1 MSERSM
7 AHPEATQKCPKA
19 RTENTG
25 AQGGMDKHPG
35 KDRHGSSWRDGCGQ
49 ACLGFC
55 RVSAAATCC
64 SDLPRVPGKPLTPCV
79 LYQLLP
85 FPKCWL
91 PAGERIRI
99 TEHPLEIHLLFAVW
113 TRLLLP
119 DNAPAPDAELMK
131 PGEWH
136 VKGNWK
142 KRGIHGSVW
151 RKPPSPR
158 KSFQDY
164 GNILPCEDGALNN
177 HNPFLEGAAASRD
190 SERSS
195 WGSRTGPGWQHEGP
209 GQCIGTRET
218 EALQSWCPSTGKVW
232 TAWERSVN
240 CKHFGS
246 LLQRLLG
253 D

>member
-1 MSERSM
+1 
-7 AHPEATQKCPKA
+7 
-19 RTENTG
+19 
-25 AQGGMDKHPG
+25 MDKHPG

-55 RVSAAATCC
+55 RVSAAATRC

-195 WGSRTGPGWQHEGP
+195 WSQTPLSCSRQSRRRGKSQNLQLRLPLVGYWGELVLQDCSPGMSLGRSGAWSLEKNGGIQTSRGLYP
-209 GQCIGTRET
+209 AIF
-218 EALQSWCPSTGKVW
+218 PSV
-232 TAWERSVN
+232 
-240 CKHFGS
+240 
-246 LLQRLLG
+246 
-253 D
+253 